1 LSRDAR
7 MKERKGVLGGNNN
20 ILPMNDAYQSVF
32 IAILFVFFLF
42 YWVVNFKLFRCRT
55 IEA

>member
-1 LSRDAR
+1 MSRDAR